1 MQRFIA
7 ATLTRSLSHS
17 SHLLHSRSLPRSAQ
31 NSSSITRR
39 SSILSTRHLSTP
51 PTRQE
56 THDATAVAKFAD
68 LGLPRPLARQL
79 IAAFPHIHA
88 PTLAQTALLDAI
100 TQPND
105 VILRAH
111 TGTGKSFALLLA
123 LLAKP
128 RVLFPHPTDS
138 SEQPH
143 NRHGIASIIVV
154 PSNELAFQYYA
165 WARALLPQT
174 GSELNPIIQLLVR
187 GHPTL
192 SDQDQ
197 LDLLR
202 NTPPHLIVAT
212 PTRLLEIISGK
223 TNEGQSLLGLST
235 LRTLALDEAD
245 ALLDLPGRFPTHKLK
260 WRHTVH
266 PSPSLVFL
274 NEVMRL
280 RPSCSGGQL
289 LPSAGLERDEGRHF
303 DERRPPDAIRR
314 TAHLSRE
321 ALLSKQQQASKQDS
335 ASHSF
340 YSAFNFSLP
349 KPRYGPTGSAPVQ
362 LVITSAT
369 ANAVLRHF
377 FGARTGWLR
386 TGVKDQSGRPE
397 GQTNAYARQE
407 RITGVWLDL
416 TGLTKASTELTTS
429 LDKDKKKQKA
439 DLADEYASTF
449 PTGAEG
455 SLSAKLKAEGRV
467 LDGGDESAFPMTM
480 PEELTHYCLVVDE
493 PDPSS
498 LEDGTS
504 ESSSLANAL
513 PPIRNLDPRAF
524 IRPWRK
530 ALDLLHTT
538 GQPDL
543 ATTIRS
549 VSLPT
554 HEVDPHLLSALAFA
568 FASDASSRGLALVP
582 AQWSLRKTKEMLEGM
597 GVPVRLLDSGV
608 EGEGEDG
615 VVKDGEASSPV
626 LYLLQATSARGLDLP
641 VLTHVFIV
649 GIEAVGDAVR
659 YTHLAGRA
667 SRIGPNAELATIPQR
682 DQDPDSGAKDKVQ
695 QTLRP
700 LAKVITL
707 IRGLPHVSL
716 LRRRAALR
724 AWSSLSK
731 EDRVEQGTKK
741 PQHDAIMVSSAERK
755 LWTIWRRTGV
765 SGRKSGSGGGMGKW
779 DLRLVGG
786 EAVEDEGALDGW
798 MDELEEEEQGAGVEF
813 EGDEEEE
820 GDGFE
825 DVGGE
830 AANLSGSRET
840 GDWKA
845 RISSRWEPV
854 EGGGEGGDEGG
865 HRSWEQRPSA
875 PAARRERRDEGRS
888 GDFRARSGPPRFERR
903 EDRDNRDRNSGA
915 GGFGRERSAAT
926 PYRGRRDDDRQGDF
940 KRRPSASSSSS
951 QLERRDRAFRP
962 PQRGGDRAEG
972 RPDAGFKRSPA
983 RQWEDR
989 RPDAGFKRS
998 PARQWEERR
1007 EGRSGAGYKRDD
1019 AAPRSFGR
1027 EREGGMGRKPVDG
1040 NEDRLDF
1047 GSSDRG
1053 SGKGGGEGGGGGRE
1067 GQWRGSQGNMG
1078 RKRSFR

>member
-17 SHLLHSRSLPRSAQ
+17 FHLPHSRSLPRSAQ
-31 NSSSITRR
+31 NSSSITTRT

-128 RVLFPHPTDS
+128 RVLFPHSTDS
-138 SEQPH
+138 LSSSADQQQQ

-165 WARALLPQT
+165 WARALLPQS

-212 PTRLLEIISGK
+212 PTRLLEIISSK

-397 GQTNAYARQE
+397 GQTSAYARQE

-480 PEELTHYCLVVDE
+480 PEELTHYCLVIDE

-498 LEDGTS
+498 AEDTTS
-504 ESSSLANAL
+504 DSSSLANAL

-649 GIEAVGDAVR
+649 GIESVGDAVR

-682 DQDPDSGAKDKVQ
+682 PIIDQDPDSSANDRVQ

-707 IRGLPHVSL
+707 IRGLPHASL

-765 SGRKSGSGGGMGKW
+765 SGRKQGSGGGMGKW

-813 EGDEEEE
+813 EGDEDEE

-825 DVGGE
+825 DVDGE
-830 AANLSGSRET
+830 KESGET

-845 RISSRWEPV
+845 RASSRWEPV
-854 EGGGEGGDEGG
+854 EGELGGEGGG
-865 HRSWEQRPSA
+865 HRNWEQRPSA
-875 PAARRERRDEGRS
+875 PAARRERKDEGRS
-888 GDFRARSGPPRFERR
+888 GDSRARSGPPRFERR

-915 GGFGRERSAAT
+915 GDEFGRERSAAT

-951 QLERRDRAFRP
+951 QFERRDRAFRP

-989 RPDAGFKRS
+989 R
-998 PARQWEERR
+998 
-1007 EGRSGAGYKRDD
+1007 EGRSAPGFKRDD
-1019 AAPRSFGR
+1019 ATPRKFGR

-1053 SGKGGGEGGGGGRE
+1053 FGKGGGGGRE
-1067 GQWRGSQGNMG
+1067 GQWRGSQGDMG